1 MRKHGRLMKNI
12 AGLLLLLALLSLLLP
27 FCKFNAGDGNMTLS
41 GIEVIKTGGKAGY
54 TYFKEG
60 RLSENYVIKAPYTW
74 GDIRDSVSYINHAR
88 CV

>member
-41 GIEVIKTGGKAGY
+41 GIEVIKTGEKQDIH
-54 TYFKEG
+54 TLK
-60 RLSENYVIKAPYTW
+60 R
-74 GDIRDSVSYINHAR
+74 GDFLKIM
-88 CV
+88 

>member
-41 GIEVIKTGGKAGY
+41 GIEVIKTGAKQ
-54 TYFKEG
+54 
-60 RLSENYVIKAPYTW
+60 
-74 GDIRDSVSYINHAR
+74 DIHILKRGGFLKIM
-88 CV
+88 

>member
-54 TYFKEG
+54 TY
-60 RLSENYVIKAPYTW
+60 
-74 GDIRDSVSYINHAR
+74 
-88 CV
+88 